1 MALACAL
8 LDLAVRLIFPVNTLA
23 TTPTYFLAVVACV
36 VAFVAFAS
44 QSISQKPE
52 RRSNGVRAA
61 IFFLLVGFWMLG
73 GAFEVQAFRRR
84 LWFEGK
90 KPLLEEA
97 VKSYRD
103 NGGLLAAQFRSVG
116 SVAGLDPSART
127 NELGNLEIMIG
138 FPGQVPRGGIV
149 YIDGEPSP
157 PETPLG
163 RVLIR
168 SLGDNWYEF
177 ILARNEG

>member
-1 MALACAL
+1 MCCRFCSFLPPKVSLKNLNVVLTALRQQSFFCWLDFGCWVAL
-8 LDLAVRLIFPVNTLA
+8 SKFKLFD
-23 TTPTYFLAVVACV
+23 
-36 VAFVAFAS
+36 
-44 QSISQKPE
+44 QH
-52 RRSNGVRAA
+52 
-61 IFFLLVGFWMLG
+61 
-73 GAFEVQAFRRR
+73 
-84 LWFEGK
+84 
-90 KPLLEEA
+90 
-97 VKSYRD
+97 